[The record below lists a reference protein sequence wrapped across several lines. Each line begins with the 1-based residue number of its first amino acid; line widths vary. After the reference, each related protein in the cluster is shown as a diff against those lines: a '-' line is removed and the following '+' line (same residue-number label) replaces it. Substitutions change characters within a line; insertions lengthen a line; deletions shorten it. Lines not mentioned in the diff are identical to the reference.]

1 LLTTWTSKLASLQNS
16 WACISRAFGS
26 SATER
31 VTFSSTL
38 AIVLAGLVFRARGF
52 LFGARALWL
61 DESNWTLFLLENRF
75 GDENLRPLGFMALTR
90 VLVDLL
96 SPTEMVLRALPWV
109 SGVMTLLLAPFLAR
123 RLYSSN
129 AARLLFVTVIALH
142 PAAIDL
148 SKEFKPYS
156 TSLALHVGLLLATL
170 RYAESRGTKEL
181 VPVLLVAGAG
191 TFFAQDVVFAYP
203 GVFAVVGWAAFK
215 HRRTHLPWIGSCALL
230 LNVALALQYAL
241 IWSRIPDSES
251 TYWGNKYNVFH
262 TDADQHSYLRWSFH
276 RFREIAEFP
285 GHRRWLWESN
295 LISADG
301 LEGLRGVDSFAWSF
315 AWLLGL
321 GLLVRRRQV
330 RAALLLVL
338 PCLVLWLFN
347 ALDFW
352 PMGAFRTNLCVLLY
366 STAIAVVPF
375 DGNWATR
382 ARRLAPVPAVL
393 LVVVPLVVF
402 ERDWHASKRAQC
414 NDGDLPDAL
423 RKLVA
428 IRREKTSERTDV
440 LLFSYG
446 TCSEWE
452 YYWRIHPDAAKFR
465 QPVERYFVARCVKK
479 RELDDTLLNET
490 GAGARVWIVGNYKLP
505 VASLAEAA
513 ADAKLELLAKTR
525 SGSVSIVAFQS
536 SDVSG
541 SVDEIRQRPS
551 SQFEDEANDNAAGGR
566 RP

>member
-1 LLTTWTSKLASLQNS
+1 MAELASLQH
-16 WACISRAFGS
+16 WRACISRAFGS
-26 SATER
+26 SVTER
-31 VTFSSTL
+31 VTFTLTL

-90 VLVDLL
+90 VLVQLL

-109 SGVMTLLLAPFLAR
+109 SGVTTLLLAPYLAR
-123 RLYSSN
+123 RLYLSN
-129 AARLLFVTVIALH
+129 AARLMFVAVIALH

-170 RYAESRGTKEL
+170 RYVESRGTKEL
-181 VPVLLVAGAG
+181 VPVLLVAAAG

-203 GVFAVVGWAAFK
+203 GVFAVVGWEAYK
-215 HRRTHLPWIGSCALL
+215 HRRTHLPWIGWCGVLI
-230 LNVALALQYAL
+230 NVALALQYAL
-241 IWSRIPDSES
+241 VWSRIPDSES

-262 TDADQHSYLRWSFH
+262 TDRDEHSYLRWSVD

-285 GHRRWLWESN
+285 GDRRSLWEFN

-301 LEGLRGVDSFAWSF
+301 LEGLRSVDAFVWLF

-321 GLLVRRRQV
+321 GLLFRRRQV
-330 RAALLLVL
+330 RAVLLLVV

-352 PMGAFRTNLCVLLY
+352 PMGAFRTNVFVLLY
-366 STAIAVVPF
+366 ATATAVVPL
-375 DGNWATR
+375 DGHWEAR
-382 ARRLAPVPAVL
+382 ARWLTSLPALL
-393 LVVVPLVVF
+393 LVVVPLLVF

-414 NDGDLPDAL
+414 NDGDLPEALTKLDAL
-423 RKLVA
+423 R
-428 IRREKTSERTDV
+428 RQKTSGRADV
-440 LLFSYG
+440 LLLSYG

-452 YYWRIHPDAAKFR
+452 YYSRIHPDASKFR
-465 QPVERYFVARCVKK
+465 RPVDRHFAARCVKK
-479 RELDDTLLNET
+479 RELHDALLEKT

-505 VASLAEAA
+505 VTTLAEAA
-513 ADAKLELLAKTR
+513 GDTNLELLAKTR
-525 SGSVSIVAFQS
+525 AGSLWIVAFQS
-536 SDVSG
+536 SEVAG
-541 SVDEIRQRPS
+541 SVDKTGRRRS
-551 SQFEDEANDNAAGGR
+551 SQVEDDANDNADDVR